1 VARVSGG
8 VLAARA
14 IAAHGIDTVFA
25 FGGATTLDGLRVVA
39 VRHGQT
45 AAHAAHAWGH
55 VNRSC
60 GVALVTS
67 PAGVAGAV
75 GAIARSFGAQTP
87 LVVIGD
93 ASRELD
99 ALALVRPITKWA
111 GGCERAEGIPEA
123 VATAFR
129 HALAQPRGPVYL
141 ELPAEVLSAETDEV
155 AAAPSRTT
163 ARTFGDP
170 REVMRA
176 AELLNAAERPVVVA
190 GDAIWWDGA
199 WKQLALFAENGRL
212 PTFLTGS
219 ARGALRP
226 TNELL
231 FRRSQRIALQAAD
244 VVCLIG
250 TSLDAS
256 ELGDAK
262 LVHIHADAREIGRL
276 RAPDAGIVG
285 DCAAVLGILADGV
298 KNVRVDREP
307 WLRHLRDSEEH
318 DPGDGPFDA
327 HRLGATM
334 DEVLNP
340 GAIVIADGADAVA
353 AASGALRV
361 HRPGHWLDA
370 FDGAG
375 AAYALGAKTASPD
388 KRIVV
393 LTDEVAFGSG
403 AFGYETLERLGL
415 AVLFVVAVAGD
426 PPASSEEVA
435 SVLAQAL
442 VSTQPTIV
450 SIAVGRDRPEGPPV
464 SGGPSSSLP

>member
-1 VARVSGG
+1 

-25 FGGATTLDGLRVVA
+25 FGGAETLGGLRVVE

-55 VNRSC
+55 VHRSC

-67 PAGVAGAV
+67 AAGVSGAV
-75 GAIARSFGAQTP
+75 GAIARSFVAQTP
-87 LVVIGD
+87 LVVIGE
-93 ASRELD
+93 ASGGLD
-99 ALALVRPITKWA
+99 ALALVKPITRWA
-111 GGCERAEGIPEA
+111 GMCGRAEDVAEL

-155 AAAPSRTT
+155 DAVPSRTA

-176 AELLNAAERPVVVA
+176 AELLNAAERPVVIA
-190 GDAIWWDGA
+190 GDGVWWDGA

-212 PTFLTGS
+212 PIFLVGS

-226 TNELL
+226 SHELL
-231 FRRSQRIALQAAD
+231 FRHTRRTALEAAD
-244 VVCLIG
+244 VACLIG
-250 TSLDAS
+250 TSPDAG

-262 LVHIHADAREIGRL
+262 LVHIHADATEIGRL
-276 RAPDAGIVG
+276 RAPSAGIVG

-298 KNVRVDREP
+298 KNVRVEREP
-307 WLRHLRDSEEH
+307 WLQELRDSDRDE
-318 DPGDGPFDA
+318 DGAGPFDA
-327 HRLGATM
+327 HRLGSTM
-334 DEVLNP
+334 DEVVNP
-340 GAIVIADGADAVA
+340 GAIVIADGGDAVA
-353 AASGALRV
+353 AASRALRV
-361 HRPGHWLDA
+361 HRPGHRLDA

-403 AFGYETLERLGL
+403 AYGYETLERLGL
-415 AVLFVVAVAGD
+415 PVLFVVAVSGE
-426 PPASSEEVA
+426 PPASPDEVA
-435 SVLAQAL
+435 PVLAQAL

-450 SIAVGRDRPEGPPV
+450 SVAVGRDRPEGPLV
-464 SGGPSSSLP
+464 SGDPSSSLP